1 MYRSLSELQESI
13 SRLIEQQGG
22 DAPVAAFVFTK
33 NDVFYYEMNDDG
45 INLEEAEVY
54 LNEEDTDNVLQ
65 QVGGSDYVYEL
76 VGEIIDDEVRRVRKQ
91 NQ

>member
-33 NDVFYYEMNDDG
+33 NNVFYYEMNDDG
-45 INLEEAEVY
+45 INLEETEVY

-76 VGEIIDDEVRRVRKQ
+76 VGKIIDEVRRVRKQ